1 MDIIWNHCRYCRYL
15 LCIQYPYS
23 FKCPSQPSFR
33 WAVMLHQGWTSWI
46 WKDLARTRL
55 CCWGRMGRVCQVS
68 SEVLRMYAEIR
79 MPVISNSYGL
89 LQAGVAFLNV
99 AATEFVA
106 SWLSCIFLFSRL
118 AVTSFVNNV
127 LLHLC
132 QGALCWPWCCPCAAG
147 TRDGGGE
154 CFLVFIFNPFLR
166 VLTGT
171 SAIFMGAI
179 KWELSAKMLAALRA
193 RSEDGTVHSLHR
205 WGKVALLLCIWLCN
219 QVVLFLWS

>member
-118 AVTSFVNNV
+118 AVTSFVNKV
-127 LLHLC
+127 SWTMYCCIFAKELFVGR
-132 QGALCWPWCCPCAAG
+132 GAA
-147 TRDGGGE
+147 
-154 CFLVFIFNPFLR
+154 R
-166 VLTGT
+166 VRQ
-171 SAIFMGAI
+171 
-179 KWELSAKMLAALRA
+179 ER
-193 RSEDGTVHSLHR
+193 GTVAGSVF
-205 WGKVALLLCIWLCN
+205 WYS
-219 QVVLFLWS
+219 FLIHFFVFSPGLQQFSWVP